1 MSVQLSHPPLDTV
14 KLDSVYAALADR
26 HRRRVVVRL
35 ASAPQAEIACST
47 LDVPGSKSTRSYHW
61 KVLREAGLIL
71 QRSTGTGMLLRLRPD
86 FEQRFP
92 GLIDNLLRLESP
104 ASRAGVVTLTGV

>member
-1 MSVQLSHPPLDTV
+1 MPIQLSHPPLDTV
-14 KLDSVYAALADR
+14 ELDAVYAALADR

-35 ASAPQAEIACST
+35 AQSPQAEIACST
-47 LDVPGSKSTRSYHW
+47 LDVPGAKSTRSYHW

-86 FEQRFP
+86 FEKRFP
-92 GLIDNLLRLESP
+92 GLLGNLLRLESP
-104 ASRAGVVTLTGV
+104 SRTGSP

>member
-1 MSVQLSHPPLDTV
+1 MPVQLSHPPLEAV
-14 KLDSVYAALADR
+14 ELGAVYAALADR

-35 ASAPQAEIACST
+35 ASEPGTEVACST

-61 KVLREAGLIL
+61 KVLREAGFIL

-86 FEQRFP
+86 FEERFP
-92 GLIDNLLRLESP
+92 GLLDSLLRLEGSATP
-104 ASRAGVVTLTGV
+104 EEP

>member
-1 MSVQLSHPPLDTV
+1 MPVELFHPALDTV
-14 KLDSVYAALADR
+14 ELDAVYAALADR
-26 HRRRVVVRL
+26 HRRGVVVRL
-35 ASAPQAEIACST
+35 ARNPDAEVACT
-47 LDVPGSKSTRSYHW
+47 ALDLPGAKSTRSYHW

-92 GLIDNLLRLESP
+92 GLLANLLHLTDGHGRP
-104 ASRAGVVTLTGV
+104 AS

>member
-1 MSVQLSHPPLDTV
+1 MPVELFHPTLDTV
-14 KLDSVYAALADR
+14 ELDAVYAALADR
-26 HRRRVVVRL
+26 HRRGVVVRL
-35 ASAPQAEIACST
+35 ARTPDAEVACT
-47 LDVPGSKSTRSYHW
+47 ALDLPGAKSTRSYHW

-92 GLIDNLLRLESP
+92 GLLANLLSLTGGGHGAP
-104 ASRAGVVTLTGV
+104 AS

>member
-1 MSVQLSHPPLDTV
+1 VPVQLFHPPLEDV
-14 KLDSVYAALADR
+14 ELDAVYAALADT

-35 ASAPQAEIACST
+35 ATTSQEEIACST
-47 LDVPGSKSTRSYHW
+47 LDMPGSKSTRSYHW

-92 GLIDNLLRLESP
+92 GLLGNLLALERS
-104 ASRAGVVTLTGV
+104 AGTGTS